1 MDASSCAASSYASS
15 TKRAKEGSIVIED
28 SLLDGFVP
36 QYSLAGIQES
46 VYIVLGHGAYQ
57 RRFLTC
63 GILCVA
69 AALFQFLAYQLI
81 GRPVDHWCQPPE
93 GLAHLSAEAWKNLSI
108 PVEADGSFSQ
118 CTMYDPSELDSLLE
132 NRTAVPCHKWDY
144 DIADKRDSIVSL
156 FDLVCERRRLYDLSS
171 LSYVVG
177 YTFLAP
183 VAGFLSDRVGRR
195 PVLLACAF
203 VLLLSS
209 VGTSV
214 AATYASLV
222 VTRIVAVSAG
232 SATYILTF
240 ILLHEVTGNAWR
252 SLFTLLHTAV
262 AATVVPP
269 LLHAVSLLEPRWLL
283 AQGLLLVPTAMSA
296 TWCCLQEESPVWL
309 LTTGNMRDAE
319 VSILRAAQLNG
330 VDMNKARA
338 TLTVIMTQLGK
349 IDRSHSSAASTSAA
363 EGIIE
368 TVKMRRRAVSVFIA
382 RFTLSALYFG
392 VLVRDRATAL
402 RWHAAHVFLSTAYYA
417 ATYWAMTKWGLRDT
431 LAALLAVVC
440 SCALAEAAVISRDYN
455 PAVPFVHAGMK
466 VAVSAALGVAL
477 CYVGDIFP
485 THIRSIGVSLSIF
498 FGGAGTLS
506 SVSLITLAGRNAN
519 AAFSMFA
526 AFTTLLSIVVVH
538 WLPEVF
544 IEKPKKAAPIRAMT
558 EMERKEELKKSLS
571 FFAGQKKRRSQE
583 RQSRLTNA
591 SAP

>member
-1 MDASSCAASSYASS
+1 MDASSCAPSSYASS
-15 TKRAKEGSIVIED
+15 AKRAREGSIAIED
-28 SLLDGFVP
+28 SLLDGFVT

-46 VYIVLGHGAYQ
+46 VYIVLGHSAHQ

-69 AALFQFLAYQLI
+69 APLLQFKAYQLI
-81 GRPVDHWCQPPE
+81 GRPVDHWCRPPK

-118 CTMYDPSELDSLLE
+118 CTMYDTSELNRYFNTIALVILILKKCYVSNATFLSVSRGPQDSLLE

-144 DIADKRDSIVSL
+144 DIADKRNSIVSL

-171 LSYVVG
+171 LAYVVG

-183 VAGFLSDRVGRR
+183 VAGFVSDRVGKRS
-195 PVLLACAF
+195 VLLACAF

-209 VGTSV
+209 VGSS
-214 AATYASLV
+214 AAAMYASLV
-222 VTRIVAVSAG
+222 VTRIVAVSTG

-252 SLFTLLHTAV
+252 SLFTLLHTAL

-283 AQGLLLVPTAMSA
+283 AQGLLLVPMAMCV
-296 TWCCLQEESPVWL
+296 TWCCLQEESPAWL
-309 LTTGNMRDAE
+309 LTTGNMRDAA
-319 VSILRAAQLNG
+319 VAILTAAQLNG
-330 VDMNKARA
+330 
-338 TLTVIMTQLGK
+338 
-349 IDRSHSSAASTSAA
+349 
-363 EGIIE
+363 
-368 TVKMRRRAVSVFIA
+368 
-382 RFTLSALYFG
+382 
-392 VLVRDRATAL
+392 L
-402 RWHAAHVFLSTAYYA
+402 R
-417 ATYWAMTKWGLRDT
+417 
-431 LAALLAVVC
+431 
-440 SCALAEAAVISRDYN
+440 LAEAAVIRRDYN
-455 PAVPFVHAGMK
+455 PAIPFVHAGMK
-466 VAVSAALGVAL
+466 VAVSVAISVAL
-477 CYVGDIFP
+477 CFVGYIFP

-498 FGGAGTLS
+498 FGGAETLS
-506 SVSLITLAGRNAN
+506 SVSLIMLSGRNAN

-526 AFTTLLSIVVVH
+526 AFTTMLSIGVVH

-571 FFAGQKKRRSQE
+571 FFAVRKKGKSQE
-583 RQSRLTNA
+583 RQPRLTNA

>member
-15 TKRAKEGSIVIED
+15 TKRAREGSIVIED
-28 SLLDGFVP
+28 SLLDGFVT

-69 AALFQFLAYQLI
+69 AALFQFMAYQLI
-81 GRPVDHWCQPPE
+81 GRPVDHWCRPPK

-118 CTMYDPSELDSLLE
+118 CTMYDPSEL
-132 NRTAVPCHKWDY
+132 
-144 DIADKRDSIVSL
+144 RDSIVSL
-156 FDLVCERRRLYDLSS
+156 FDHVCERRRLYDLSS
-171 LSYVVG
+171 LAYVVG
-177 YTFLAP
+177 NTFLAP
-183 VAGFLSDRVGRR
+183 VAGFVSDRVGRR
-195 PVLLACAF
+195 PVLRACAF

-209 VGTSV
+209 VGSSV

-222 VTRIVAVSAG
+222 ATRIVAVSTG

-269 LLHAVSLLEPRWLL
+269 LMHAVPLLEPRWLL
-283 AQGLLLVPTAMSA
+283 AQGLLLVPTAMCA
-296 TWCCLQEESPVWL
+296 TWCCLQEESPAWL

-319 VSILRAAQLNG
+319 VAILTAAQLNG
-330 VDMNKARA
+330 VDMKKAKA
-338 TLTVIMTQLGK
+338 TLTVIMPQLGK
-349 IDRSHSSAASTSAA
+349 MDRSQSSTTTVSAA
-363 EGIIE
+363 EGTIE
-368 TVKMRRRAVSVFIA
+368 TVKMRRHAVSVFIA
-382 RFTLSALYFG
+382 RFTLSAVYFG

-402 RWHAAHVFLSTAYYA
+402 RWHAAHVFLSTAYYE

-477 CYVGDIFP
+477 CYVGDIFH
-485 THIRSIGVSLSIF
+485 TNVRSIGVSLSVF

-506 SVSLITLAGRNAN
+506 SVSLIMLSGRSAN
-519 AAFSMFA
+519 AACSIFA
-526 AFTTLLSIVVVH
+526 AFTTLVSIGVVH
-538 WLPEVF
+538 CLPEVF
-544 IEKPKKAAPIRAMT
+544 TEKPKKAPPIRAMT
-558 EMERKEELKKSLS
+558 EMERKEELEKSLS
-571 FFAGQKKRRSQE
+571 FFAVRKKGKSH
-583 RQSRLTNA
+583 
-591 SAP
+591 